1 MYINDHRTLKIHGE
15 NGRKLLWLYVR
26 PQETAVIS
34 SYASPKLTLRKK
46 YIIIIIIIIIIMLPL
61 PGIELQSSKAY
72 YLF

>member
-1 MYINDHRTLKIHGE
+1 MYINDHRALKMHGE

-34 SYASPKLTLRKK
+34 SYASPELTLRKK
-46 YIIIIIIIIIIMLPL
+46 YIIIIIIIIMLPL
-61 PGIELQSSKAY
+61 PGIEPQSSKAY